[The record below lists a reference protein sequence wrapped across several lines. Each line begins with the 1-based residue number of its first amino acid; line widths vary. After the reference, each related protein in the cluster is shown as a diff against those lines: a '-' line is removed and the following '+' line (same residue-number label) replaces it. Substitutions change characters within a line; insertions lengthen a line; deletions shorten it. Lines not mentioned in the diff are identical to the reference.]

1 MVILIFNY
9 ALCLIRFCFFYQ
21 DKYTNPV
28 VPISRREAPP
38 PCTRRGR
45 GRGST
50 RSLGRAVN
58 GRSRTRGK
66 RATSAR
72 CTVMPPP
79 STPPVTPH
87 QEMEIMQH
95 EEMTTNVDLVPGD
108 SNSSSITSLY
118 IPPPHLY
125 HHYLPQGMS
134 ASRPQTATAY
144 PPAHK
149 HSNKQNNSPSFY
161 SYTNNPNQW

>member
-1 MVILIFNY
+1 M
-9 ALCLIRFCFFYQ
+9 
-21 DKYTNPV
+21 

-38 PCTRRGR
+38 PYTRRRR

-72 CTVMPPP
+72 CPVMPPP

-95 EEMTTNVDLVPGD
+95 EEMTTNVGLVPGD
-108 SNSSSITSLY
+108 SNSSSITSLS

-125 HHYLPQGMS
+125 HHYLPHKEC
-134 ASRPQTATAY
+134 RPADLRPL
-144 PPAHK
+144 PPIRLR
-149 HSNKQNNSPSFY
+149 
-161 SYTNNPNQW
+161 TNILINRITPRHTDYFHESLV